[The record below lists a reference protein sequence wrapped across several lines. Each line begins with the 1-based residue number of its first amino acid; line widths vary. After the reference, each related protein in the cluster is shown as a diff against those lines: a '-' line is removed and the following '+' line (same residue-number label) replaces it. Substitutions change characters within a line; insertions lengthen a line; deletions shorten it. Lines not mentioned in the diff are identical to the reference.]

1 MTDIFDIAQVVR
13 DTKDLVD
20 TGADAQRRKPIGFWR
35 AMIAIGA
42 GALWIVPGIIP
53 GIPVMISANRWM
65 KGKSRRPLVAMIC
78 GFIAVVF
85 LAFAF
90 VYLLFGAAVEA
101 VQGHGIADGSAAAYA
116 LAVLAGAAGLA
127 VAWFVGRY
135 LFSPYEPRPV
145 PQDGTEIQ
153 TNMAAPS

>member
-1 MTDIFDIAQVVR
+1 MADIFDIAQVVS

-65 KGKSRRPLVAMIC
+65 KGKSRRPLVAMIF

-85 LAFAF
+85 LAFTF
-90 VYLLFGAAVEA
+90 VYLLLGMAVEA
-101 VQGHGIADGSAAAYA
+101 VQGHGIGNGSPVGYA
-116 LAVLAGAAGLA
+116 LAVLAGAPGLA

-135 LFSPYEPRPV
+135 LFSPYAPKPA
-145 PQDGTEIQ
+145 PQDDPEIQ
-153 TNMAAPS
+153 TAAPASS

>member
-1 MTDIFDIAQVVR
+1 MTDIFDIAQVVS

-65 KGKSRRPLVAMIC
+65 KGKSSRPLVAMIC
-78 GFIAVVF
+78 GFITVVF
-85 LAFAF
+85 LAFWI
-90 VYLLFGAAVEA
+90 VSMLL
-101 VQGHGIADGSAAAYA
+101 A
-116 LAVLAGAAGLA
+116 LAVESVVGHAVGATAGYVLVGIGGAVGLA

-135 LFSPYEPRPV
+135 LFSPYEPKTA
-145 PQDGTEIQ
+145 PQNGLEIQ
-153 TNMAAPS
+153 EATPAPS